1 MRKFEVVK
9 KFEYDRKESYH
20 VIYEILDNESFVV
33 LETPSDKILL
43 ERLRSFGRC
52 EICFRYV

>member
-9 KFEYDRKESYH
+9 KFDYGRKESYH

-33 LETPSDKILL
+33 LETTSDKILL
-43 ERLRSFGRC
+43 ERLRSFGWC
-52 EICFRYV
+52 EICFRHV